1 MLEELLPQILV
12 GLALV
17 VIVAGVVVARRRRPS
32 GRRGATRMKDFE
44 AMERAGRTAV
54 ETPTRPRAEEGKE
67 EEGEKREQ
75 EGEERDEQAEPP
87 PKTASAA
94 EAPLQER
101 MQEAPPRPTL
111 RDRLVKSRRFFA
123 ARLAE
128 AFGGGVDEDTWEDLE
143 ATLIQADVGVETST
157 KIVARLRVAA
167 TERGIIDAAELKG
180 LLAEELVALFESVD
194 PGRDRA
200 LAFAPEPPTVWLVV
214 GVNGTG
220 KTTTI
225 GKLASDL
232 TRRGQGVALAAADT
246 FRAAADEQLQVWA
259 GRSSAQLVR
268 HQPGADPGAVAF
280 DAVRFARARGLDVLL
295 IDTAGR
301 LHTKTPLMDELS
313 KIRRVVEKEGS
324 VTEALL
330 VLDATAGQNG
340 LAQARRFTQAAGVT
354 GVVLTKLDG
363 SAKGGIALAIESELG
378 LPIKLIGVGEG
389 IDDLEPF
396 DPKTYVDA
404 LLS

>member
-17 VIVAGVVVARRRRPS
+17 VIVAGVIVARRRRPS

-44 AMERAGRTAV
+44 AMERAGRTAI
-54 ETPTRPRAEEGKE
+54 ETPSRREDEE
-67 EEGEKREQ
+67 REQ
-75 EGEERDEQAEPP
+75 RDSEAEPVS
-87 PKTASAA
+87 KT
-94 EAPLQER
+94 
-101 MQEAPPRPTL
+101 EAPPEEPTREAPVRPTL

-143 ATLIQADVGVETST
+143 AALIQADAGVETST

-167 TERGIIDAAELKG
+167 KERGVTDAAELKG
-180 LLAEELVALFESVD
+180 LLAEELIALFESVD

-200 LAFAPEPPTVWLVV
+200 LTFAPEPPTVWLIV

-232 TRRGQGVALAAADT
+232 AHRGQGVALAAADT

-259 GRSSAQLVR
+259 ARSSAHLVR

-340 LAQARRFTQAAGVT
+340 LAQARKFTQAAGVT
-354 GVVLTKLDG
+354 GIVLTNLDG
-363 SAKGGIALAIESELG
+363 SAKGGIAHAIESDLG

>member
-17 VIVAGVVVARRRRPS
+17 VIVAGVIVARRRRPS
-32 GRRGATRMKDFE
+32 GGRRGATHMKDFE
-44 AMERAGRTAV
+44 AMERAGRTAI
-54 ETPTRPRAEEGKE
+54 ETPTRREDEE
-67 EEGEKREQ
+67 REQ
-75 EGEERDEQAEPP
+75 RDAEAEPVT
-87 PKTASAA
+87 KA
-94 EAPLQER
+94 EAPPGEPTR
-101 MQEAPPRPTL
+101 EAPVRPTL

-143 ATLIQADVGVETST
+143 VALIQADAGVETST

-167 TERGIIDAAELKG
+167 KERGVTDAAELKG
-180 LLAEELVALFESVD
+180 LLAEELIALFESVD

-200 LAFAPEPPTVWLVV
+200 LTFAPEPPTVWLIV
-214 GVNGTG
+214 GVDGTG

-232 TRRGQGVALAAADT
+232 AHRGQSVALAAADT

-259 GRSSAQLVR
+259 VRSSAHLVR

-340 LAQARRFTQAAGVT
+340 LAQARKFTQAAGVT
-354 GVVLTKLDG
+354 GIVLTKLDG